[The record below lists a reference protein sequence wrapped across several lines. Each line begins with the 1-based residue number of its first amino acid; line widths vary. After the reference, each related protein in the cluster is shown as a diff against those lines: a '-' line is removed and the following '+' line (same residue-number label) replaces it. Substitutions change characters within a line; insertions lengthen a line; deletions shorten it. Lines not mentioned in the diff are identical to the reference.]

1 MSEILEQLGPIDLP
15 NVKCTKRYISDGAM
29 HLPGHDHPSCSLNEN
44 PATMNSVV
52 DTVATISKK
61 KKKKKRKKGK
71 STKSSTEVG
80 SFQLSRAGMNNPSS
94 KYDEDLKN
102 DPPSAGVNL
111 QLAPCMSEFCE
122 NQNAHNGKKLPQCSN
137 IRNSKLTG
145 NYLPDATQNHSDCE
159 SSNYCEGSKISRQEP
174 EELSNNCFSE
184 RLENQSPRHLS
195 GCNTYEIMNS
205 MSCKAKNCIGDNHGD
220 TNICELCHS
229 AWNVHGITPCND
241 FKSNNLT
248 SQCDVVPKTN
258 SHFPIQVG
266 RGNSCLVQQ
275 KNQNNAKGNW
285 KRISNFCYVERDVC
299 LLEKNL
305 WVKHNSFP
313 SRGLLPSPLIS
324 PPGYKKSAHGIKT
337 MVNKESLMHTN
348 MPPLVE
354 SPQWA
359 SQQKL
364 NRVFYKHLSQLSQ
377 PSTMEIDCGK
387 SKSYNSFNHE
397 NNYSRKEELGSYDGN
412 FFRLHDKSGLFQK
425 ESSQVRYEVCQY
437 KNDNSAQR
445 ASYNS
450 QYTAGYGTYCLNS
463 SPAFSPLIRQNAPPS
478 TNLIIPGQCEL
489 NELQPHNCMK
499 APRMEDMSS
508 RSFRAPIDS
517 KMCPNLKFH
526 NGPKHSTGVKKWIPV
541 GTKTSKLPKQ
551 TISAGESC
559 IAENSSAKVD
569 GPEVVTVSAQDHQK
583 NGKKPNF
590 NPKFFI
596 GSHISAE
603 ALKAAYQM
611 QLESEVIHFVM
622 GYPLAEFERLVHSAA
637 PVITSSCVSEKCVIC
652 KDNQLSHCFL
662 CKHQIPNVSLRA
674 VWNWY
679 EKPGNYGLE
688 VKAEDSRNLNGFDID
703 SMSFHAHFVPFL
715 SAVQLFG
722 FSHPPKHSVKNREH
736 ANLEMQDKG
745 ELESHSSFPAT
756 SFVRQYPEDF
766 EVQCNVED
774 DIEPVA
780 NCDSIEEPVSSSKFS
795 LCNESDSLSL
805 DCLPTFF
812 DTELVFEFFESEQP
826 QNRKPLYDKIVELI
840 DSGSSN
846 NQIYGDPSKLELMKL
861 HELHP
866 ASWFS
871 VAWYPIYRIP
881 EGNFR
886 ASFLTF
892 HSLGH
897 LVHKLL
903 WSDFLNEDI
912 FCIVSPVLGL
922 QSYNAQ
928 GECWFNQK
936 IPVETSLKEST
947 PFNGSEILK
956 ERLKKLE
963 ENAQLFSRG
972 CVYKNN
978 VMAFNRQP
986 DYEFFLS
993 RKS

>member
-1 MSEILEQLGPIDLP
+1 
-15 NVKCTKRYISDGAM
+15 
-29 HLPGHDHPSCSLNEN
+29 
-44 PATMNSVV
+44 
-52 DTVATISKK
+52 
-61 KKKKKRKKGK
+61 
-71 STKSSTEVG
+71 
-80 SFQLSRAGMNNPSS
+80 MNNPSS

-102 DPPSAGVNL
+102 DPPSAGVSL
-111 QLAPCMSEFCE
+111 QLPPCTSEFCE

-137 IRNSKLTG
+137 IRNSNLTD
-145 NYLPDATQNHSDCE
+145 NYLPDAMQNHNDCE
-159 SSNYCEGSKISRQEP
+159 SSNRCEGSKISRQEP

-184 RLENQSPRHLS
+184 HLENQSPRHLS
-195 GCNTYEIMNS
+195 RCNTYEIMNS

-266 RGNSCLVQQ
+266 RGNSCLVRQ
-275 KNQNNAKGNW
+275 KNQNNAKGAQPNW
-285 KRISNFCYVERDVC
+285 KRRSNFCYVERDVC

-305 WVKHNSFP
+305 WVKRNSFS

-324 PPGYKKSAHGIKT
+324 PPGYKKSAHGIKM
-337 MVNKESLMHTN
+337 MVNKESLMHMN

-364 NRVFYKHLSQLSQ
+364 NRVFYKHVSQLSQ

-397 NNYSRKEELGSYDGN
+397 NNYSRKEGLGSYGGN
-412 FFRLHDKSGLFQK
+412 FFRLHDNSVLFQK
-425 ESSQVRYEVCQY
+425 ESSQVCYELYQY
-437 KNDNSAQR
+437 KNGNSSQR

-450 QYTAGYGTYCLNS
+450 QYTAGYGSYCLNS

-478 TNLIIPGQCEL
+478 TDLIMPGQCEL
-489 NELQPHNCMK
+489 NGFQPHNCMK
-499 APRMEDMSS
+499 APRMEGVSS
-508 RSFRAPIDS
+508 RSFRAPVDR

-526 NGPKHSTGVKKWIPV
+526 NGPKHSPSVKKWIPV
-541 GTKTSKLPKQ
+541 GTKMSKLLKQ
-551 TISAGESC
+551 TSSAGESC

-569 GPEVVTVSAQDHQK
+569 GQEAVTVSAKDHQK
-583 NGKKPNF
+583 NDKKPNF
-590 NPKFFI
+590 NPKFLI

-603 ALKAAYQM
+603 GFKAAYQM
-611 QLESEVIHFVM
+611 QLESEVIHLVM

-637 PVITSSCVSEKCVIC
+637 PVITSSFVYEKCAIC
-652 KDNQLSHCFL
+652 TDNQLSHCFL
-662 CKHQIPNVSLRA
+662 CKHQIPNVSLRT

-688 VKAEDSRNLNGFDID
+688 VKAEDSWNLKGLDID

-722 FSHPPKHSVKNREH
+722 FPHPPKHSVKNREH
-736 ANLEMQDKG
+736 ANLEMQGKG
-745 ELESHSSFPAT
+745 EVESHSSFPAT

-766 EVQCNVED
+766 EVQWNVED
-774 DIEPVA
+774 GIEPVA
-780 NCDSIEEPVSSSKFS
+780 NCDSVEEPVSSLKFS
-795 LCNESDSLSL
+795 QCNESDSLSL
-805 DCLPTFF
+805 DCLPTFL

-840 DSGSSN
+840 DTGSSN
-846 NQIYGDPSKLELMKL
+846 NQIYGDPAKLELMKL

-903 WSDFLNEDI
+903 WSDSLNKDV

-928 GECWFNQK
+928 GECWFNRK
-936 IPVETSLKEST
+936 IPVETSLKESR

-963 ENAQLFSRG
+963 ENALLFSRG

-978 VMAFNRQP
+978 VMSFNRQP

>member
-1 MSEILEQLGPIDLP
+1 M
-15 NVKCTKRYISDGAM
+15 
-29 HLPGHDHPSCSLNEN
+29 
-44 PATMNSVV
+44 
-52 DTVATISKK
+52 
-61 KKKKKRKKGK
+61 
-71 STKSSTEVG
+71 
-80 SFQLSRAGMNNPSS
+80 
-94 KYDEDLKN
+94 KN
-102 DPPSAGVNL
+102 L
-111 QLAPCMSEFCE
+111 
-122 NQNAHNGKKLPQCSN
+122 
-137 IRNSKLTG
+137 
-145 NYLPDATQNHSDCE
+145 SDCE
-159 SSNYCEGSKISRQEP
+159 SSNNCEGSKISRHEP

-184 RLENQSPRHLS
+184 RLQNQSPRHLS
-195 GCNTYEIMNS
+195 RCNAYEIMNS

-229 AWNVHGITPCND
+229 AWNVHGIPPCND

-266 RGNSCLVQQ
+266 RENSCLVWQ
-275 KNQNNAKGNW
+275 KNQNNAKGAQPSW
-285 KRISNFCYVERDVC
+285 QRRSNFCYVERDVC
-299 LLEKNL
+299 LLEKGL
-305 WVKHNSFP
+305 WVKCNSFP

-324 PPGYKKSAHGIKT
+324 PPGYKKSAHGIKM

-364 NRVFYKHLSQLSQ
+364 IRVFYKHLSQLSQ

-397 NNYSRKEELGSYDGN
+397 NNYSRKEGLGSYGGD
-412 FFRLHDKSGLFQK
+412 FFRLHDKSVIFQK
-425 ESSQVRYEVCQY
+425 ESSQVRYEMYQY
-437 KNDNSAQR
+437 KNSSSAQR
-445 ASYNS
+445 AIYNS
-450 QYTAGYGTYCLNS
+450 QHTAGYGTYCLNS

-489 NELQPHNCMK
+489 NGFQRHNCMK

-517 KMCPNLKFH
+517 KLCPKLKFH
-526 NGPKHSTGVKKWIPV
+526 TGPKHK
-541 GTKTSKLPKQ
+541 
-551 TISAGESC
+551 
-559 IAENSSAKVD
+559 NSSAKVD
-569 GPEVVTVSAQDHQK
+569 GQEVVSVK
-583 NGKKPNF
+583 
-590 NPKFFI
+590 
-596 GSHISAE
+596 

-611 QLESEVIHFVM
+611 QLESEVIHLVM

-637 PVITSSCVSEKCVIC
+637 PVITSSCVHEKCVIC
-652 KDNQLSHCFL
+652 TDNQLSHCFL

-679 EKPGNYGLE
+679 EKPGNYGLG
-688 VKAEDSRNLNGFDID
+688 KSGQKILGIQRGWILIICP
-703 SMSFHAHFVPFL
+703 SMPILFL
-715 SAVQLFG
+715 SFQ
-722 FSHPPKHSVKNREH
+722 PK
-736 ANLEMQDKG
+736 
-745 ELESHSSFPAT
+745 
-756 SFVRQYPEDF
+756 YPEDF
-766 EVQCNVED
+766 EVQCNVEE

-780 NCDSIEEPVSSSKFS
+780 NCDSVEEPVSSSKFS

-805 DCLPTFF
+805 DCLPT
-812 DTELVFEFFESEQP
+812 FEFFESEQP

-846 NQIYGDPSKLELMKL
+846 NQIYGDPPKLELMKL

-866 ASWFS
+866 ASSFS

-903 WSDFLNEDI
+903 WSDSLNKDR
-912 FCIVSPVLGL
+912 FWIVFPVLGL
-922 QSYNAQ
+922 QSYNAQDIMVHEKLVMDYSHYASSLLQ

-947 PFNGSEILK
+947 PFTGSEILK

-963 ENAQLFSRG
+963 ENALLFSRG

-978 VMAFNRQP
+978 AMAVNRQP